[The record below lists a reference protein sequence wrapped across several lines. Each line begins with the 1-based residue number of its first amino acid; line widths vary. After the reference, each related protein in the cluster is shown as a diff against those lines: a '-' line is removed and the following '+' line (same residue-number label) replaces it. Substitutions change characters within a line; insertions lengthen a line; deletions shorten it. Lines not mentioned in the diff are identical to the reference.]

1 MICSTAGRGQRGKL
15 LLLTHT
21 LTAHA
26 QRAAKFKVKHTLRNA
41 TEAS

>member
-15 LLLTHT
+15 LLTHM